1 MEASTHSESVGMR
14 LKRIR
19 ERLRLSLRQVEERS
33 RHLAE
38 KKQNPNYFISRG
50 WLNNIENGT
59 YTPSACKQYTLG
71 AIYNV
76 HWSSIFSAF
85 GCNLGDFS
93 RDQAMFAPSKTQ
105 LDTRLSDGEDTIVVP
120 MKSKRQFRLDRT
132 NLLAKLGRIWG
143 EVPIRL
149 LQHMDLRNGVYGFV
163 GLSDRTMFPII
174 RPGSIVQIDQN
185 QRKIVQ
191 SKWDDEDDRPIYFVE
206 LRGEFICSWCEM
218 RDGYL
223 SAVPHPKSKCQ
234 VRRFA
239 YPREADIVGRVVGV
253 TMRLVE
259 AEQ

>member
-1 MEASTHSESVGMR
+1 VAVENETVVIFIAIGIVAVDFNDFGDEAPAR
-14 LKRIR
+14 PALKVHHDIYRITNAGFNR
-19 ERLRLSLRQVEERS
+19 V
-33 RHLAE
+33 
-38 KKQNPNYFISRG
+38 
-50 WLNNIENGT
+50 
-59 YTPSACKQYTLG
+59 G

-105 LDTRLSDGEDTIVVP
+105 LATRVPDAEDTMVVP
-120 MKSKRQFRLDRT
+120 MKSDRQFKLDRT
-132 NLLAKLGRIWG
+132 NLLAKLGKIWG

-149 LQHMDLRNGVYGFV
+149 IQHLDLRNGVYGFV

-185 QRKIVQ
+185 QRKVLQ
-191 SKWDDEDDRPIYFVE
+191 TRWEDEDDRPIYFVE

-239 YPREADIVGRVVGV
+239 HPREADIVGRVIGV

-259 AEQ
+259 AEA

>member
-1 MEASTHSESVGMR
+1 MEASAQSERVGIR

-19 ERLRLSLRQVEERS
+19 ERLGLSLRQVEDRS
-33 RHLAE
+33 RKLAE
-38 KKQNPNYFISRG
+38 KKQNPDYFISRG

-85 GCNLGDFS
+85 GCNISDFG
-93 RDQAMFAPSKTQ
+93 RDQAMFARSKTQ
-105 LDTRLSDGEDTIVVP
+105 LATRVPHADDTIVVP
-120 MKSKRQFRLDRT
+120 MRSDKQFKLDRT
-132 NLLAKLGRIWG
+132 NLLAKLGKIWG

-149 LQHMDLRNGVYGFV
+149 IQHLDLRNGVYGFV

-185 QRKIVQ
+185 QRKVVQ
-191 SKWDDEDDRPIYFVE
+191 AKWEDEDDRPIYFVE

-218 RDGYL
+218 LDGYL
-223 SAVPHPKSKCQ
+223 NAVPHPKSKCQ

-239 YPREADIVGRVVGV
+239 YPREADIVGRVIGV
-253 TMRLVE
+253 TMQLVE
-259 AEQ
+259 AEP

>member
-1 MEASTHSESVGMR
+1 MEAIAQSERVGIR

-19 ERLRLSLRQVEERS
+19 ERLGLSLRQVENRS
-33 RHLAE
+33 RQLAE
-38 KKQNPNYFISRG
+38 KKQNPDYFISRG
-50 WLNNIENGT
+50 WLNNIENGM

-85 GCNLGDFS
+85 GCNLSDFG

-105 LDTRLSDGEDTIVVP
+105 LATRVSDANDTIVVP
-120 MKSKRQFRLDRT
+120 MKSDKQFKLDRT
-132 NLLAKLGRIWG
+132 NLLAKLGKNRG

-149 LQHMDLRNGVYGFV
+149 LQHLDLRHGVYGFV

-185 QRKIVQ
+185 QRKVVQ
-191 SKWDDEDDRPIYFVE
+191 GKWEDEDHRPIYFVE
-206 LRGEFICSWCEM
+206 LRGECICSWCEM
-218 RDGYL
+218 LDGDL
-223 SAVPHPKSKCQ
+223 NAVPHPRSKCK

-239 YPREADIVGRVVGV
+239 YPQEADIVGRVIGV

>member
-1 MEASTHSESVGMR
+1 MEPNGYSERVGIR

-19 ERLRLSLRQVEERS
+19 ERRGLTLRQVEERS
-33 RHLAE
+33 RQLAE
-38 KKQNPNYFISRG
+38 RKHNPDYFISRG

-59 YTPSACKQYTLG
+59 FTPSACKQYTLG

-85 GCNLGDFS
+85 GCNLSDFG

-105 LDTRLSDGEDTIVVP
+105 LATRGSDEEETIVVP
-120 MKSKRQFRLDRT
+120 MKSGKQFKLDRT
-132 NLLAKLGRIWG
+132 GLLAKLGKIWG

-149 LQHMDLRNGVYGFV
+149 LQHMDLRSGVYGFV
-163 GLSDRTMFPII
+163 GLTDRTMFPII
-174 RPGSIVQIDQN
+174 RPGSIVQIDQT
-185 QRKIVQ
+185 QRKVVQ
-191 SKWDDEDDRPIYFVE
+191 AKWEDEDDRPIYFVE
-206 LRGEFICSWCEM
+206 LRGGFICSWCEM

-239 YPREADIVGRVVGV
+239 YPREADIVGRVIGV
-253 TMRLVE
+253 TMRLVQ
-259 AEQ
+259 AEE

>member
-1 MEASTHSESVGMR
+1 MEASTQSESVGTR

-19 ERLRLSLRQVEERS
+19 ERLGLSLRQVEERS
-33 RHLAE
+33 RQLAE
-38 KKQNPNYFISRG
+38 RKQNPDYFISRG

-76 HWSSIFSAF
+76 HWSNIFSAF

-105 LDTRLSDGEDTIVVP
+105 LDTRVSDTEGTIVVP
-120 MKSKRQFRLDRT
+120 MRPKGRFKFDRT
-132 NLLAKLGRIWG
+132 NLLAKLGKIWG

-149 LQHMDLRNGVYGFV
+149 LQHMDLRNSAYGFV

-185 QRKIVQ
+185 QRKVVQ
-191 SKWDDEDDRPIYFVE
+191 GKWEDEDDRPIYFVE
-206 LRGEFICSWCEM
+206 LRGEFVCSWCQME
-218 RDGYL
+218 DGYL

-239 YPREADIVGRVVGV
+239 YPREADIVGRVIGV

-259 AEQ
+259 AQ